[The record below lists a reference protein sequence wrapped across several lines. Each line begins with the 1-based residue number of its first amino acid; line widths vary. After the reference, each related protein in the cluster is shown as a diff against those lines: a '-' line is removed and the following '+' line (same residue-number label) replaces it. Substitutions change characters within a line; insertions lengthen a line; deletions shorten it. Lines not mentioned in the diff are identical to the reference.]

1 MHHGST
7 AGCWVRG
14 SRARMGRLSILSWA
28 VVIKPVGRGVCPLG
42 QDCAKLAFFN
52 SGPPAQGVECSAM
65 NVRIEKIRQLLSEIE
80 ARAKVDSAG
89 NRGFSALELPVV
101 VQEIVDD
108 LQPLLTPYDAAF
120 FWFLF
125 RHSIANDGSPYIRV
139 STRFLQRAVVRSSY
153 SQAAENSVS
162 LGKVQETLRALE
174 SVGAI
179 LKEGEPNRQGT
190 LYRVLIPEEI
200 EACRKFRAERMT
212 EEPALMFPVS
222 GVEKDEASKTR
233 MRVFERDDYKC
244 RHCQKQLT
252 RFTATLDYLKP
263 IAEGG
268 DDNEENLVT
277 TCVDCNSE
285 KKNHAARIQF
295 AQR

>member
-1 MHHGST
+1 
-7 AGCWVRG
+7 
-14 SRARMGRLSILSWA
+14 MGRLSILSWA
-28 VVIKPVGRGVCPLG
+28 VAIKPVGRAVLLLP
-42 QDCAKLAFFN
+42 QDCAKLGAFSSG

-80 ARAKVDSAG
+80 ARAEVDSAG
-89 NRGFSALELPVV
+89 DRGFSALELPVV

-120 FWFLF
+120 YWFLF

-179 LKEGEPNRQGT
+179 RKEAEANRQGT

-200 EACRKFRAERMT
+200 EACRKFRTERMT

-222 GVEKDEASKTR
+222 GVEKDDAFKTR
-233 MRVFERDDYKC
+233 MRIFERDDYKC

-252 RFTATLDYLKP
+252 RFTATLDHVKP

-268 DDNEENLVT
+268 DGNEENLVT

-285 KKNHAARIQF
+285 KKNQAARIQF